1 MPGKAGMLQP
11 ASTGKVSMLLSV
23 LYPLPPVITS
33 PAMGKLYVIQTTNGR
48 LSLNQLEQCAQL
60 KALQMI
66 ITSWANVSLAG
77 GGFGKV
83 EEVEVEDQEK
93 EEKSRQGHRQERN
106 LGLTMVIN

>member
-1 MPGKAGMLQP
+1 
-11 ASTGKVSMLLSV
+11 
-23 LYPLPPVITS
+23 
-33 PAMGKLYVIQTTNGR
+33 
-48 LSLNQLEQCAQL
+48 
-60 KALQMI
+60 MI

-83 EEVEVEDQEK
+83 EEEEVEHQEK